1 MRRASL
7 IAAAGCVLFVAAPS
21 GAPAAAK
28 VDGAAIFADQCS
40 SCHQANG
47 QGVAGEFP
55 PLARNSDIF
64 LARDYPV
71 RAVLFGLS
79 GKIDVGGKSFDGV
92 MPPLAVLDDEDIA
105 AVVHYVRTAW
115 GNAALRPQDMQPADA
130 AMVAG
135 LRKNQALAN
144 QVYSYRQSLR
154 AKADAAE
161 NKRR

>member
-21 GAPAAAK
+21 GAPAATK
-28 VDGAAIFADQCS
+28 VNGAAIFADQCS
-40 SCHQANG
+40 ACHQANG
-47 QGVAGEFP
+47 QGVAGAFP
-55 PLARNSDIF
+55 PLAHNSDIF

-92 MPPLAVLDDEDIA
+92 MPPLDVLNDEEIA

-115 GNAALRPQDMQPADA
+115 GNAALRPKDMQAADA

-154 AKADAAE
+154 AKAGAAE